1 MHVLIVTDQ
10 HADSLGGA
18 QVSIRQQ
25 QAALTDAGHLA
36 TVVAPR
42 LHRPHP
48 PRAHDI
54 DLPSMRITCDGEYGM
69 SWPGRR
75 IDRFLLQRLG
85 QLPPVDIVHVQG
97 DFWGAL
103 IGYRIARLLHAPVVH
118 TLHNDV
124 DSGTRAVTP
133 LAGLVFVALRAWRR
147 MLLGRSLPVSPRA
160 RGAWRYLAEL
170 TAAARVVISPS
181 AHFARRLHEHG
192 VEGAIVMPTGV
203 DDRLIAQAQT
213 GAEPQESAPVRLVWL
228 GRMSSEKRI
237 VEAVEAFA
245 ASERAAAASA
255 ELHVYGHGLLE
266 AMVRRRIDELGIS
279 SRVRLYGAVSHP
291 EALRAIARS
300 DALLQTSVGFETQGM
315 TVYEASALGT
325 PVVFCDRAIA
335 DEVDVQPSWVTAGS
349 STADLVRAI
358 DEAVAA
364 IAQSRA
370 DGRELR
376 VTDVDRMRWLQS
388 RLTEQMLRRYRALID
403 ERTTVRRSGAA
414 ASSDH
419 EDRSADQGNH

>member
-25 QAALTDAGHLA
+25 QAALTEAGHLA

-42 LHRPHP
+42 LHRAHP
-48 PRAHDI
+48 PHADDI
-54 DLPSMRITCDGEYGM
+54 DLPSMRLTRDGEYGM

-75 IDRFLLQRLG
+75 TDRFLLQRLADPL
-85 QLPPVDIVHVQG
+85 LPPVDVVHVQG

-103 IGYRIARLLHAPVVH
+103 IGYRIARLLHVPVVH

-133 LAGLVFVALRAWRR
+133 LAGPVFVALRAWRR
-147 MLLGRSLPVSPRA
+147 MLLGGSPPVSPRA

-170 TAAARVVISPS
+170 TAAARLVISPS
-181 AHFARRLHEHG
+181 AHFARRLREHG

-203 DDRLIAQAQT
+203 DDRLIEQVQAHMHEPAA
-213 GAEPQESAPVRLVWL
+213 AEAAPGRAPIRLVWL

-237 VEAVEAFA
+237 VETVEAFA
-245 ASERAAAASA
+245 ASERADASSA

-266 AMVRRRIDELGIS
+266 ATVRRRIDELGVS
-279 SRVRLYGAVSHP
+279 ARVRLHGAVSHL
-291 EALRAIARS
+291 EALRAISRS

-315 TVYEASALGT
+315 TVYEAATLGT
-325 PVVFCDRAIA
+325 PVVFCDRSIA
-335 DEVDVQPSWVTAGS
+335 DEVDVQPRWVAAVAT
-349 STADLVRAI
+349 TADLTQAI
-358 DEAVAA
+358 DDAVAA
-364 IAQSRA
+364 IGQSRA
-370 DGRELR
+370 EGRELR
-376 VTDVDRMRWLQS
+376 VGGIDRGRWLQS
-388 RLTEQMLRRYRALID
+388 RLTEQMLRRYRALVAA
-403 ERTTVRRSGAA
+403 ER
-414 ASSDH
+414 
-419 EDRSADQGNH
+419 